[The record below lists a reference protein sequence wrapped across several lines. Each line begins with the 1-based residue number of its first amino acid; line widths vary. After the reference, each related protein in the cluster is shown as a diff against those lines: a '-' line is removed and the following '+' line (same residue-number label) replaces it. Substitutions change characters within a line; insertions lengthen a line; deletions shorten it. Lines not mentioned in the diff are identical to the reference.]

1 MVYSDGVV
9 RHRSDADHEHKRVPH
24 AAQRGAE
31 RGRWVRLRVAGE
43 RRLGCG
49 VEQRVG
55 RVVRKCQ
62 RLRLARPG
70 LGLGKRVRA
79 WPIYRHQAAQLSG
92 HPQGAG
98 LPTAGLT
105 TRGLRPPFHQL
116 L

>member
-1 MVYSDGVV
+1 
-9 RHRSDADHEHKRVPH
+9 
-24 AAQRGAE
+24 
-31 RGRWVRLRVAGE
+31 
-43 RRLGCG
+43 
-49 VEQRVG
+49 
-55 RVVRKCQ
+55 
-62 RLRLARPG
+62 
-70 LGLGKRVRA
+70 VRA